1 MTLGTFRFFATLDLD
16 AAAAR
21 RRHAAAAR
29 HPEVRAACVAAARDR
44 LRDARHWRLR
54 RIAALAAEAAAAPPP
69 ARVGG
74 ALPVLDVDWSV
85 TWWDEIEAAL
95 ASGWTPEPD
104 HRAP

>member
-16 AAAAR
+16 AAAER

-29 HPEVRAACVAAARDR
+29 HPAIRAACFAAARDR

-54 RIAALAAEAAAAPPP
+54 RIAALAADAE
-69 ARVGG
+69 
-74 ALPVLDVDWSV
+74 LD
-85 TWWDEIEAAL
+85 AAL

>member
-1 MTLGTFRFFATLDLD
+1 MTLGNFRFFATLDLD

-29 HPEVRAACVAAARDR
+29 NPAIRAAGFAAARGI

-54 RIAALAAEAAAAPPP
+54 RVAALAADAE
-69 ARVGG
+69 
-74 ALPVLDVDWSV
+74 LES
-85 TWWDEIEAAL
+85 AL

>member
-1 MTLGTFRFFATLDLD
+1 MTLGNFRFFATLDLE
-16 AAAAR
+16 AAAER

-29 HPEVRAACVAAARDR
+29 HPEVRAACFAAARDR

-54 RIAALAAEAAAAPPP
+54 RVAALAADAAAAPPR
-69 ARVGG
+69 AGG

-85 TWWDEIEAAL
+85 TWWEEIESAL

>member
-1 MTLGTFRFFATLDLD
+1 MSLGNFRFFATLDLE

-29 HPEVRAACVAAARDR
+29 HPEVRAACFAAARDR

-54 RIAALAAEAAAAPPP
+54 RIAALAAAAAAPPP

-74 ALPVLDVDWSV
+74 ALPVLDLDWRV
-85 TWWDEIEAAL
+85 TWWEEIEAAL
-95 ASGWTPEPD
+95 ASGWIPEPD

>member
-1 MTLGTFRFFATLDLD
+1 MTLGNFRFFATLDL
-16 AAAAR
+16 AAAAER

-29 HPEVRAACVAAARDR
+29 HPEVRAACFAAARDR

-54 RIAALAAEAAAAPPP
+54 RIAALAADAAAPPP

-74 ALPVLDVDWSV
+74 ALPVLDVDWHV
-85 TWWDEIEAAL
+85 TWWEELEAAL